1 MLRLLRRI
9 RETTE
14 NELPPGAV
22 GLSANDLSVIYVE
35 SVDAD
40 VRFRPLRVDGEG
52 EFIDR
57 WPKGFFEERAEELF

>member
-9 RETTE
+9 REASEGET
-14 NELPPGAV
+14 PPIGHA
-22 GLSANDLSVIYVE
+22 LRPEELSVIYVE
-35 SVDAD
+35 ASDDA
-40 VRFRPLRVDGEG
+40 VRFKRLRIDEDG

>member
-14 NELPPGAV
+14 NEVPPGAI
-22 GLSANDLSVIYVE
+22 GLSPDDLSVIYVE
-35 SVDAD
+35 SGDDGVSSG
-40 VRFRPLRVDGEG
+40 PLRVDREG

>member
-9 RETTE
+9 RETTDD
-14 NELPPGAV
+14 ELAPGIDP
-22 GLSANDLSVIYVE
+22 LRPESLSVIYVE
-35 SVDAD
+35 SNEQGVQ
-40 VRFRPLRVDGEG
+40 FRAIRVDEEG

>member
-14 NELPPGAV
+14 NELPPGAI

-35 SVDAD
+35 STDEG
-40 VRFRPLRVDGEG
+40 VRFRPAPRRPEG

-57 WPKGFFEERAEELF
+57 WPKGFFEERGEELF